1 MVIITDGGKLG
12 TSFEQLLSLWLFFV
26 FVPSLSRACPEPVL
40 AKKKIVFTVVA
51 TFEYSR
57 IAHQN
62 KLAFFVGNNLHAYV
76 RNYC

>member
-12 TSFEQLLSLWLFFV
+12 TSFEQFLSVWLFFV

-57 IAHQN
+57 IAH
-62 KLAFFVGNNLHAYV
+62 KKRLAFFVGNNLHAYV

>member
-12 TSFEQLLSLWLFFV
+12 TSFEQFLSLWLFFV
-26 FVPSLSRACPEPVL
+26 FVE
-40 AKKKIVFTVVA
+40 IDFIVVA
-51 TFEYSR
+51 TLEYSR